1 MEDHSFDIND
11 DLLWDYADGLLS
23 EDENRRL
30 ADYLNAHPEWV
41 PRLQA
46 IGAER
51 RLLQST
57 PLEAP
62 PAGFADQVLKAW
74 AEMQS
79 PPVESA
85 DWIIRGIGLVFSLF
99 ILLPL
104 GLFIAKGLQGNTTAG
119 ITLPEIPKVD
129 WIGLLSHPILQYGLY
144 FVFTMLALRLL
155 SAVLSQYKSMHQ
167 MVV

>member
-1 MEDHSFDIND
+1 MEDHTFDIND
-11 DLLWDYADGLLS
+11 DLLWDYADGMLS
-23 EDENRRL
+23 EADNQRL
-30 ADYLNAHPEWV
+30 AAYLDEHPEWV

-62 PAGFADQVLKAW
+62 PAGFAVQVMKAW
-74 AEMQS
+74 AETQS

-85 DWIIRGIGLVFSLF
+85 DWVIRGIGLVFSLF

-104 GLFIAKGLQGNTTAG
+104 GLFISKGFQGKDAG
-119 ITLPEIPKVD
+119 VTLPEMPKVD
-129 WIGLLSHPILQYGLY
+129 WIGLLTHPILQYGLY
-144 FVFTMLALRLL
+144 FVFTILALRLL